1 MKSDGLL
8 LMGKLGATQLWGR
21 SGIKSL
27 ILDMRD
33 LRCLLVRHSRGG
45 KVGSWRDWRLE
56 FKGALRGGDMDLEIN
71 HIWMEFQVLVLEE
84 NARVESIE
92 RVVLSRED
100 GAHYSARGKR
110 RTSKGKVSQQE

>member
-1 MKSDGLL
+1 M
-8 LMGKLGATQLWGR
+8 
-21 SGIKSL
+21 
-27 ILDMRD
+27 
-33 LRCLLVRHSRGG
+33 
-45 KVGSWRDWRLE
+45 
-56 FKGALRGGDMDLEIN
+56 EIN

-84 NARVESIE
+84 NAWVESIE

>member
-1 MKSDGLL
+1 M
-8 LMGKLGATQLWGR
+8 
-21 SGIKSL
+21 
-27 ILDMRD
+27 
-33 LRCLLVRHSRGG
+33 
-45 KVGSWRDWRLE
+45 
-56 FKGALRGGDMDLEIN
+56 EIN

-100 GAHYSARGKR
+100 GAHCSARGKR